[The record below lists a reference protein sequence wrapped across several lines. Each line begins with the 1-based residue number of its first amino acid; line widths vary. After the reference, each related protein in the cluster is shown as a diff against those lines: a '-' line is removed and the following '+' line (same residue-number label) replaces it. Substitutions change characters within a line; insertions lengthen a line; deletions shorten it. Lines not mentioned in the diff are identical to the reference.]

1 MNLTPDQWRQA
12 LQLSPHESP
21 KAVILEGTWW
31 EREAQK
37 RRTTHLNNV
46 RELPFPGWWWGEYN
60 GTPLLYATA
69 YGAPK
74 AVEPVHV
81 AGVIGA
87 KLAVQIGS
95 CGSLQH
101 SIQTGDV
108 VVPLTA
114 EIGEGASVYYG
125 GFDVAVA
132 SRGWANLAAEHIQEI
147 VPQVH
152 LGRHI
157 TTSALLA
164 QPPETVKRWHEAGY
178 SSVDMETSAV
188 FTAAHA
194 FGMQAVSILF
204 VWDELLRDRGFL
216 ATFSDEETERQK
228 AANDAVFET
237 SLRLTES
244 LAS

>member
-12 LQLSPHESP
+12 LRLSHHESP

-31 EREAQK
+31 EREAQE
-37 RRTTHLNNV
+37 RRTARLSDV
-46 RELPFPGWWWGEYN
+46 RKLPFPGWWWGQHN
-60 GTPLLYATA
+60 GIPLLYATA

-81 AGVIGA
+81 AGAIGA

-95 CGSLQH
+95 CGSLQD

-108 VVPLTA
+108 VVPVTA
-114 EIGEGASVYYG
+114 EIGEGASAYYG

-132 SRGWANLAAEHIQEI
+132 SREWANSAAAYLHGA

-164 QPPETVKRWHEAGY
+164 QPPETVNRWHAAGY

-194 FGMQAVSILF
+194 FGMQAVSMLF
-204 VWDELLRDRGFL
+204 VWDELLKDRGFL
-216 ATFSDEETERQK
+216 ATFSNEETERQK
-228 AANDAVFET
+228 AANDAVFDAA
-237 SLRLTES
+237 LHLTER